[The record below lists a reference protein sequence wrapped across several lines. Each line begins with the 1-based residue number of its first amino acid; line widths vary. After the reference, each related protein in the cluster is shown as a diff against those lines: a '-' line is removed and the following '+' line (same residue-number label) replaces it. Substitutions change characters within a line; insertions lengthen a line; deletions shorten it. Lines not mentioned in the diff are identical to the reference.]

1 MCQSEVTDI
10 LVIFCSII
18 IFCTAGGVGEGVL
31 FELDTCSNVFLL
43 LLGMMGGGGVR
54 VALIRRAWDQIL
66 RPRYEGGNFLDS
78 TFPKFIVDVRSARVV
93 ESFEFFTQFRWITR

>member
-43 LLGMMGGGGVR
+43 LLGMMGGGGGGGSGCVNTEGLGPNL
-54 VALIRRAWDQIL
+54 APAIRRRKL
-66 RPRYEGGNFLDS
+66 PRLNISKVYCRCQKC
-78 TFPKFIVDVRSARVV
+78 TCC
-93 ESFEFFTQFRWITR
+93 